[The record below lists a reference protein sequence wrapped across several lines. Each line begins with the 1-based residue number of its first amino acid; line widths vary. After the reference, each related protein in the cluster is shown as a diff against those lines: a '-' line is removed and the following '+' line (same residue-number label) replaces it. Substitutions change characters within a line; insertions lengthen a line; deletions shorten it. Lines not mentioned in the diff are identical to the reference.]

1 MLFKPKG
8 ILKSR
13 SPAILPPPQ
22 KKTLPKQKFR
32 VAVRSLGDLFTMQND
47 VDFLNPNLFE
57 FSTCLAVKVYSNER
71 LERQKEKVSEVVL
84 ERGMI

>member
-1 MLFKPKG
+1 
-8 ILKSR
+8 
-13 SPAILPPPQ
+13 
-22 KKTLPKQKFR
+22 
-32 VAVRSLGDLFTMQND
+32 MQND